1 MKCTNKIYHK
11 PYYPISRAGDE
22 GKPYICRLIPEKN
35 GFSGDYLYEK
45 DLPCRL
51 YYSVNDEEFKDL
63 DLKDMHFSASGIAEN
78 AEVKVYIKSENGE
91 VSRTRKVRTGAIPE
105 GAVVINYLHPED
117 DNYIPIGQY
126 LASPS
131 IARLKSGAIIASMD
145 THMWYGT
152 ENLVIIYK
160 STDNGKTFKY
170 VTDLTQ
176 FFWSTI
182 FVHKDVLYILGVT
195 TLNGNLHIS
204 ASYDEG
210 ESWTVPVTLM
220 YGGRAK
226 SYGGGLHRGPMQVIN
241 HKGRLYT
248 TVEYASFLES
258 RNLDGRADFYPAV
271 ISIDENADLLC
282 PENWSCTDFAPYEG
296 KWKEESEK
304 ASDESRQAVG
314 SGEVTETDSKRGE
327 GIEGNVVA
335 GPDGRLYNYLRWKP
349 GEVLVFS
356 IDEKEPEAPLNFE
369 KIVKMPVMDSLFRI
383 IKYEDKYYLVTNRK
397 TEVSAKLYS
406 CAFRN
411 VLSIFSSSDLENW
424 EFVCDIVNKESESVS
439 TTGFQYPSVLAENSG
454 FLVAVRS
461 AFNNPNNFHDSNHML
476 LWKIDKDV
484 LSNKKEE

>member
-11 PYYPISRAGDE
+11 PFYPIPRIGDE
-22 GKPYICRLIPEKN
+22 GKPYICRLIPSED

-45 DLPCRL
+45 ELSCTL
-51 YYSVNDEEFKDL
+51 YYSVNDEEWKSTSL
-63 DLKDMHFSASGIAEN
+63 NGKHFSVSGIPADTEL
-78 AEVKVYIKSENGE
+78 KVYIKSENGE
-91 VSRTRKVRTGAIPE
+91 MSRVRKVRTGVLPE
-105 GAVVINYLHPED
+105 GATIINYLHPED
-117 DNYIPIGQY
+117 DNYIPSGQF

-152 ENLVIIYK
+152 ENLVPIYK

-176 FFWSTI
+176 FFWSTL
-182 FVHKDVLYILGVT
+182 FVHKDVLYIIGVT

-356 IDEKEPEAPLNFE
+356 IDEKNPEAPLNFE

-383 IKYEDKYYLVTNRK
+383 IRYEDKYYLVTNRK
-397 TEVSAKLYS
+397 TEVSAKLYNN
-406 CAFRN
+406 AFRN

-424 EFVCDIVNKESESVS
+424 EFVYDIVNRETEPVS
-439 TTGFQYPSVLAENSG
+439 TTGFQYPSVLAEDSG

-476 LWKIDKDV
+476 LWKIDKE
-484 LSNKKEE
+484 LLK